1 MKVTLDRSDADKV
14 LGAEQLSALHGA
26 TLVNVDLRK
35 EVIEFAVAMEAKLRK
50 NDHKTGWKDQP
61 IEAHIKLLRIEMM
74 ELDVA
79 LDHLGDEEA
88 MRECVDIANF
98 AMIIRDKLKQR
109 IADKQCKATA
119 ISTGRM
125 HPGAL

>member
-1 MKVTLDRSDADKV
+1 MKY
-14 LGAEQLSALHGA
+14 
-26 TLVNVDLRK
+26 NVGDDTHSVDVR
-35 EVIEFAVAMEAKLRK
+35 ESVAEFAEAMELKLRL
-50 NDHKTGWKDQP
+50 NDHKTNWRDQP

-98 AMIIRDKLKQR
+98 AMIIRDKLKAR
-109 IADKQCKATA
+109 TKPKIGEVSASLDAA
-119 ISTGRM
+119 IDDELANPPKDIMR
-125 HPGAL
+125 

>member
-1 MKVTLDRSDADKV
+1 MIEVRS
-14 LGAEQLSALHGA
+14 
-26 TLVNVDLRK
+26 
-35 EVIEFAVAMEAKLRK
+35 EVAEFAMAMESKLRK
-50 NDHKTGWKDQP
+50 NDHKDGWHKQP

-109 IADKQCKATA
+109 METKRSPVDDAEFGMK
-119 ISTGRM
+119 
-125 HPGAL
+125 P